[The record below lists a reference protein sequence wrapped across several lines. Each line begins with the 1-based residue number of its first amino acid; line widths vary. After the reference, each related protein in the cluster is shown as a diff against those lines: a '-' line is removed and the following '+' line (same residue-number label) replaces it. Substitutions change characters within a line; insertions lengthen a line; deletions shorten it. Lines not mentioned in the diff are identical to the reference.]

1 MDIINNTAS
10 TLHTLIE
17 EKLQTVYDPEFPMVD
32 IFTLGLIY
40 DIKIQEEEK
49 IIDVLM
55 TFTTAACPMAEMLQ
69 EMVRNA
75 VMEVAPEYQIALE
88 VTFDPMRTIDM
99 IKDEDLKRMFE

>member
-1 MDIINNTAS
+1 MNITNNDTT
-10 TLHTLIE
+10 TLHALLE
-17 EKLQTVYDPEFPMVD
+17 QKLQTVYDPEFPMVD

-40 DIKIQEEEK
+40 DITIQEEEK
-49 IIDVLM
+49 IINILM

-75 VMEVAPEYQIALE
+75 VIEVAPAYQIALE
-88 VTFDPMRTIDM
+88 VTFDPMRTIEM

>member
-1 MDIINNTAS
+1 MHA
-10 TLHTLIE
+10 LIE

-40 DIKIQEEEK
+40 TITIQEEEK
-49 IIDVLM
+49 IISILM

-69 EMVRNA
+69 EMVKNA
-75 VMEVAPEYQIALE
+75 VMEVAPEYEILIE
-88 VTFDPMRTIDM
+88 ITFDPMRTIDM